1 VVDGKTQ
8 FSVRISSLKRGPKE
22 RSKQVILSDGT
33 IRDLLD
39 KGELVIDP
47 LEDDQIKGQGIRVGR
62 QIQPASVDLRLGT
75 HFLKLDEHN
84 IPFIDLENPAK
95 YISFDKEEIILPP
108 RSFMLATTM
117 EYVKLPNNLTAFV
130 EGRSSIGRMGLF
142 IQNAGWVD
150 PGFEG
155 EITLE
160 LYNANQLPIKLRAGR
175 RVCQLV
181 FALMDQDAY
190 YPYRGKYQGQR
201 AATGSQV
208 YFDVENEQ
216 R

>member
-1 VVDGKTQ
+1 M
-8 FSVRISSLKRGPKE
+8 
-22 RSKQVILSDGT
+22 ILSDKT
-33 IRDLLD
+33 IRKLLD
-39 KGELVIDP
+39 QGTLAIYP
-47 LEDDQIKGQGIRVGR
+47 LEDDQISVEGQRVGK

-95 YISFDKEEIILPP
+95 YISFDREEIILPP

-117 EYVKLPNNLTAFV
+117 EYVRLPNNLTAFV

-160 LYNANQLPIKLRAGR
+160 LYNANQLPIRLKAGR

-181 FALMDQDAY
+181 FAQMDQDAY
-190 YPYRGKYQGQR
+190 YPYQGKYQGQR
-201 AATGSQV
+201 NATGSQV
-208 YFDVENEQ
+208 YDDFENEV
-216 R
+216 

>member
-1 VVDGKTQ
+1 M
-8 FSVRISSLKRGPKE
+8 
-22 RSKQVILSDGT
+22 ILSDRT
-33 IRDLLD
+33 IRELLD
-39 KGELVIDP
+39 RGKLTIRP
-47 LEDDQIKGQGIRVGR
+47 LGDDQIIGEQMRVGR

-84 IPFIDLENPAK
+84 IAFIDLEHPAK
-95 YISFDKEEIILPP
+95 YIPFEKAEIILPP
-108 RSFMLATTM
+108 HSFMLATTM
-117 EYVKLPNNLTAFV
+117 EYIGLPNNLTAFV

-160 LYNANQLPIKLRAGR
+160 LYNANHLPIRLTAGR
-175 RVCQLV
+175 RICQLV
-181 FALMDQDAY
+181 FARMDQDAH

-201 AATGSQV
+201 AATGSQI
-208 YFDVENEQ
+208 YDDFENKQ
-216 R
+216 

>member
-1 VVDGKTQ
+1 
-8 FSVRISSLKRGPKE
+8 
-22 RSKQVILSDGT
+22 VILSDKA
-33 IRDLLD
+33 IRHLLD
-39 KGELVIDP
+39 QGLLEIHP
-47 LEDDQIKGQGIRVGR
+47 LEDDQINSEDVRLGK

-84 IPFIDLENPAK
+84 IAYIDLQNPAK

-108 RSFMLATTM
+108 HSFMLATTM
-117 EYVKLPNNLTAFV
+117 EYIKLPNNLTAFV

-160 LYNANQLPIKLRAGR
+160 LYNANQLPIKPMAGR

-181 FALMDQDAY
+181 FAQMDQDAHF
-190 YPYRGKYQGQR
+190 PYRGKYQGQR
-201 AATGSQV
+201 HATGSQV
-208 YFDVENEQ
+208 YYDYEAE
-216 R
+216 RS